1 MLLRGRRS
9 PDQTEVRR
17 DTGLIVRRA
26 LVGGSFAAAAGVAAV
41 AVGGWAWLA
50 AGVLAIPAAFTL
62 LSIRRPFV
70 APCPGCGSLLGA
82 NVVQFPDEPVLGP
95 RVHDLRCRSCG
106 IYVDAST
113 GVVREV
119 PFQRTQDAPTYECVL
134 DAAHL
139 DALAWGDACV
149 RCAKPVTRALRL
161 SARDVG
167 VISGAEAALDATADG
182 RSPGY
187 CDDHG
192 AGDDPVGRS
201 IVVARTPTR
210 VTVQFSV
217 YAAYRAFLDA
227 NRDRVD
233 VNVGSGALHDPPP
246 VGD

>member
-9 PDQTEVRR
+9 PDKTEVRR
-17 DTGLIVRRA
+17 DLGLVLRRA
-26 LVGGSFAAAAGVAAV
+26 LVGGSFAAASGSLAF
-41 AVGGWAWLA
+41 AVGGWAWVA

-62 LSIRRPFV
+62 ASIRRPFV

-82 NVVQFPDEPVLGP
+82 AIVQLPDEPVLGP

-106 IYVDAST
+106 IYVDASS

-119 PFQRTQDAPTYECVL
+119 PFQRTQESPGYECVL

-139 DALAWGDACV
+139 DSLAWGDGCV
-149 RCAKPVTRALRL
+149 RCAKPATRALKLVERDAGVL
-161 SARDVG
+161 SG
-167 VISGAEAALDATADG
+167 TGATLDAPPDG
-182 RSPGY
+182 SAPGY
-187 CDDHG
+187 CDAHG
-192 AGDDPVGRS
+192 AGEDPIGRS
-201 IVVARTPTR
+201 LLVARTPGR

-233 VNVGSGALHDPPP
+233 VTVGAGALHDPPP

>member
-17 DTGLIVRRA
+17 DLGLIVRRA
-26 LVGGSFAAAAGVAAV
+26 LVGGSFAAASGAVGVV
-41 AVGGWAWLA
+41 VGGWAWLA

-82 NVVQFPDEPVLGP
+82 NIVQLPDEPVLGP

-119 PFQRTQDAPTYECVL
+119 PFQRTQESPGYECVL
-134 DAAHL
+134 DATHL
-139 DALAWGDACV
+139 DALDWGVACV
-149 RCAKPVTRALRL
+149 RCAKPATRALRL
-161 SARDVG
+161 SKREAG
-167 VISGAEAALDATADG
+167 VLSGSEAILDGEVDG
-182 RSPGY
+182 RGPGY

-192 AGDDPVGRS
+192 AGDDPIKRS
-201 IVVARTPTR
+201 IMVARTPGR

-233 VNVGSGALHDPPP
+233 VTVGTGALHDVLP